1 MQKTCSSAG
10 FKPAA
15 CDLFSVNYST
25 NRATVKEHSFSA
37 RSILQNSTQQHGFS
51 PAHAAMIL
59 TQAQRLRLRF

>member
-37 RSILQNSTQQHGFS
+37 RSILQNSTQQRGFS
-51 PAHAAMIL
+51 AHAAMIL